1 MSRISIEQVKHV
13 AHLAR
18 LAITDEEAEMFTKQL
33 DAIITF
39 AEQLNEL
46 DTENVPPTSHVLDMK
61 NVMRED
67 VPTPGIPREEVLKN
81 APDHQDGQFRVP
93 AITDEEAEMF
103 TKQLDAIITFAEQLN
118 ELDTENVPPTSHVL
132 DMKNVMRED
141 VPTPGIPREE
151 VLKNAPDHQDG
162 QFRVPAILE

>member
-1 MSRISIEQVKHV
+1 MSRISKEQVKHV

-18 LAITDEEAEMFTKQL
+18 LAITEEEAEMFTNQL

-46 DTENVPPTSHVLDMK
+46 DTENVQPTSHVLDMK

-67 VPTPGIPREEVLKN
+67 QPEPGLPREVALKN
-81 APDHQDGQFRVP
+81 APDQ
-93 AITDEEAEMF
+93 
-103 TKQLDAIITFAEQLN
+103 K
-118 ELDTENVPPTSHVL
+118 
-132 DMKNVMRED
+132 
-141 VPTPGIPREE
+141 
-151 VLKNAPDHQDG
+151 DG

>member
-18 LAITDEEAEMFTKQL
+18 LAITDEEAEMFAKQL

-67 VPTPGIPREEVLKN
+67 VPTPGL
-81 APDHQDGQFRVP
+81 
-93 AITDEEAEMF
+93 
-103 TKQLDAIITFAEQLN
+103 
-118 ELDTENVPPTSHVL
+118 
-132 DMKNVMRED
+132 
-141 VPTPGIPREE
+141 PREE

>member
-18 LAITDEEAEMFTKQL
+18 LAITEEEAAMFAKQL

-46 DTENVPPTSHVLDMK
+46 DTENVPPTSHVLNMK

-67 VPTPGIPREEVLKN
+67 VPTSGLPL
-81 APDHQDGQFRVP
+81 
-93 AITDEEAEMF
+93 
-103 TKQLDAIITFAEQLN
+103 
-118 ELDTENVPPTSHVL
+118 
-132 DMKNVMRED
+132 ED
-141 VPTPGIPREE
+141 